1 MFLIMFNPSFS
12 RPSRGVR
19 ARTEVVEKVL
29 DGLISKY
36 NEGKPVEEQVAS
48 GRSLKKLLKGSAR

>member
-1 MFLIMFNPSFS
+1 MFNPSFS

-19 ARTEVVEKVL
+19 ATTEVVEKVL

-48 GRSLKKLLKGSAR
+48 GPSLKKLLKGSAR